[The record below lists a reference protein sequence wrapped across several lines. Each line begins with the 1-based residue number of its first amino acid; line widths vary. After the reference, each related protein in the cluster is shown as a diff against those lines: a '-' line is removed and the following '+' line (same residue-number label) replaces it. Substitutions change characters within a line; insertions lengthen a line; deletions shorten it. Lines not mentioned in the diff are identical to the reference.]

1 MLHVYASVGNRL
13 LHFSYPAAPN
23 EGSRDDCDDVVKG
36 WLHGALGGATLDEDG
51 GAIFCLAVT
60 GKPGDRY
67 EVTVGGLPVAVV
79 VRS

>member
-1 MLHVYASVGNRL
+1 MLHAYASAGDRL
-13 LHFSYPAAPN
+13 LSFSYSAAPN
-23 EGSRDDCDDVVKG
+23 EGSADDCDDVIKG

-67 EVTVGGLPVAVV
+67 VVTVDGLPVAVV